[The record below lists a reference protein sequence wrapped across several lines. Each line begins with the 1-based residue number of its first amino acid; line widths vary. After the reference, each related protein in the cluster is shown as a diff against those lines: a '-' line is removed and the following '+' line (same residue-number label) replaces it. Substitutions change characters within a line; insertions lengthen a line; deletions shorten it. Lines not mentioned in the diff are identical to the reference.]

1 MTRNTSTENYK
12 KFIRIFPFSCVDV
25 LLFKDNS
32 ILLTKRTQNP
42 YKNYWHL
49 PGHMIKKN
57 ETMKQAVKRAAK
69 DELNLNVII
78 QRYIGVFESLNSFR
92 HDISHGF
99 VVKSKSG
106 KIKTDFQSKEIKF
119 FKRIPKNT
127 IPHQKKMIKEA
138 RRNKKNL
145 F

>member
-1 MTRNTSTENYK
+1 MTRMSSTENYK
-12 KFIRIFPFSCVDV
+12 KFIRIFPFSCVDI

-49 PGHMIKKN
+49 PGHMIRKN

-69 DELNLNVII
+69 DELNLNVTIKK
-78 QRYIGVFESLNSFR
+78 YVGVYESFDSFR

-106 KIKTDFQSKEIKF
+106 KMKTDFQSKEMKF

-138 RRNKKNL
+138 RKILK
-145 F
+145 